1 MRNIVALI
9 LTLYSPC
16 LNAYG
21 TSPGFLSASDT
32 VALAVENGEK
42 IYRHTV
48 RQGQTLYAISRFYG
62 MHYQELQYWNPG
74 LGENL
79 TVGQSI
85 RIPIPNRAILRYLK
99 GGVSRTQ
106 YAPVTYLVKKGDTA
120 FRIGQYFKMPVD
132 TVLSRGKIRNNILTP
147 GAQIHI
153 GWISIL
159 GISESDRIVPAHP
172 LLKKNLPLRQRF
184 ENNIAGKK
192 VVKDQGPAFWNKEAA
207 DQGNAFYARFNGAAQ
222 RSVLEIENPMNQGK
236 IYVEVLGPIP
246 PTVYDKNVKVVLS
259 PAAARMLGARDA
271 QFFVKIRYSK

>member
-1 MRNIVALI
+1 MRNIIALI

-16 LNAYG
+16 MNAFG
-21 TSPGFLSASDT
+21 IPPEFLSPGDT
-32 VALAVENGEK
+32 VTLNVENGEK
-42 IYRHTV
+42 IYRHIV
-48 RQGQTLYAISRFYG
+48 KQGQTLFSIARFYG

-74 LGENL
+74 LGESL
-79 TVGQSI
+79 AIGQSI

-99 GGVSRTQ
+99 SGTPRTR

-132 TVLSRGKIRNNILTP
+132 TVFSRGKIRNNILTP

-153 GWISIL
+153 GWMSIE
-159 GISESDRIVPAHP
+159 GISEADRVAPAHP
-172 LLKKNLPLRQRF
+172 MLKKNLPLRQRF
-184 ENNIAGKK
+184 ENNTAGKK
-192 VVKDQGPAFWNKEAA
+192 VVKDQGPAFWNKDAT

-246 PTVYDKNVKVVLS
+246 ATVYDKHIKVVLS
-259 PAAARMLGARDA
+259 PAAARMLGAIDS